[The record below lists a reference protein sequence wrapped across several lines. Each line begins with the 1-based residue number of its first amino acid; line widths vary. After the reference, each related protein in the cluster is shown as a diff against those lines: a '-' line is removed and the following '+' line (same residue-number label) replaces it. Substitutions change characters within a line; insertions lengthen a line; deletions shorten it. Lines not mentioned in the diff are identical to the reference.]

1 MYLGFDFVTIRFD
14 FGYILSI
21 YLIIYLFIYLF
32 ILTYIT
38 MYHAL
43 NLLCGFEVN

>member
-1 MYLGFDFVTIRFD
+1 MHLGFDFVTIRFD

-21 YLIIYLFIYLF
+21 YLFIYLF
-32 ILTYIT
+32 ILTYIP

-43 NLLCGFEVN
+43 NLLCGFELS